1 MNYCEVKNSQKGQ
14 TLKEMSGLSE
24 FSSYSFIRGFEEENG
39 RMPELDEIPNANSEP
54 YLDKQLK
61 IKQIGNTRY
70 TTIKRLQELGL
81 NQSVEELNPKLNREY
96 SDLEIHLNQ
105 IGDSVTIE
113 TLHRPSEYDDIEEYE
128 RDIDFDGTTESNA
141 VVLGNALDRLQKY
154 YGISMI
160 PVTTQQLSEDPQFQ
174 NLPIFQAEAF
184 IFNGNIYINT
194 DKATIDA
201 PIHEQLH
208 LFLGS
213 IRYNHPNLYFQL
225 VSSVENL
232 PDFQDRIK
240 QYPNRTMSDIQEE
253 IFVEELA
260 KFLSKEP
267 SIFDEVDSSI
277 MNFVMYNIKRDIDS
291 IVFGKR
297 SVKTLEDPFQYS
309 LLQLGQQLDS
319 NHFEVGNPGI
329 INDAAIHRIMAN
341 TKEEL
346 IKNNE
351 LIETCS

>member
-1 MNYCEVKNSQKGQ
+1 
-14 TLKEMSGLSE
+14 
-24 FSSYSFIRGFEEENG
+24 
-39 RMPELDEIPNANSEP
+39 
-54 YLDKQLK
+54 
-61 IKQIGNTRY
+61 
-70 TTIKRLQELGL
+70 
-81 NQSVEELNPKLNREY
+81 
-96 SDLEIHLNQ
+96 
-105 IGDSVTIE
+105 
-113 TLHRPSEYDDIEEYE
+113 
-128 RDIDFDGTTESNA
+128 
-141 VVLGNALDRLQKY
+141 
-154 YGISMI
+154 
-160 PVTTQQLSEDPQFQ
+160 
-174 NLPIFQAEAF
+174 
-184 IFNGNIYINT
+184 
-194 DKATIDA
+194 
-201 PIHEQLH
+201 
-208 LFLGS
+208 
-213 IRYNHPNLYFQL
+213 
-225 VSSVENL
+225 
-232 PDFQDRIK
+232 
-240 QYPNRTMSDIQEE
+240 MSDIQEE

-319 NHFEVGNPGI
+319 NHFEVDNPGI

>member
-1 MNYCEVKNSQKGQ
+1 MNYCEIKNSQKGQ

-24 FSSYSFIRGFEEENG
+24 FSAYSFISGFEEDNK
-39 RMPELDEIPNANSEP
+39 RMPELDEIPHANSEP
-54 YLDKQLK
+54 YLDKQLNT
-61 IKQIGNTRY
+61 KQIGNTRY
-70 TTIKRLQELGL
+70 TTIKKFQELGL
-81 NQSVEELNPKLNREY
+81 NQSVEEINPKLNREY

-105 IGDSVTIE
+105 IGDSVIVE
-113 TLHRPSEYDDIEEYE
+113 TLHRPSEYDDVEEYE

-141 VVLGNALDRLQKY
+141 VILGNALDRLQKY

-184 IFNGNIYINT
+184 IYNGNIYINT
-194 DKATIDA
+194 DKATVDA

-225 VSSVENL
+225 VSSTENI
-232 PDFQDRIK
+232 PNFQDKIK
-240 QYPNRTMSDIQEE
+240 LYPNRTMSDIQEE

-260 KFLSKEP
+260 KFLAGES
-267 SIFDEVDSSI
+267 SIFDNVDPGI

-319 NHFEVGNPGI
+319 NHFDVTTPGI

-346 IKNNE
+346 LKNNE
-351 LIETCS
+351 LVENCS

>member
-1 MNYCEVKNSQKGQ
+1 MNYCEIKNSQKGQ

-61 IKQIGNTRY
+61 VKQIGNTRY
-70 TTIKRLQELGL
+70 TTIKKLQELGL
-81 NQSVEELNPKLNREY
+81 NQSIEELNPKLNREY

-113 TLHRPSEYDDIEEYE
+113 TLHRPSEYDDVEEYE

-232 PDFQDRIK
+232 SDFQDRIK

>member
-1 MNYCEVKNSQKGQ
+1 MNYCEIKNSQKGQ

-24 FSSYSFIRGFEEENG
+24 FSSYSFMRGFEEENG

-61 IKQIGNTRY
+61 VKQIKNTKY
-70 TTIKRLQELGL
+70 TTIKKLQKLGL

-105 IGDSVTIE
+105 IGDSIVVE
-113 TLHRPSEYDDIEEYE
+113 TLHRPSEYDDVEEYE

-141 VVLGNALDRLQKY
+141 IVLGNALDRLQKY

-160 PVTTQQLSEDPQFQ
+160 PITTQQLSEDPQFQ

-184 IFNGNIYINT
+184 IFNGNIYVNT
-194 DKATIDA
+194 DKAMIDA

-225 VSSVENL
+225 VSSVENI
-232 PDFQDRIK
+232 PDFQNRIK

-260 KFLSKEP
+260 KFLVKEQ
-267 SIFDEVDSSI
+267 SVFDNVDPSI

-319 NHFEVGNPGI
+319 NHFEIDNPGI
-329 INDAAIHRIMAN
+329 INDAAVHRIMAN

-346 IKNNE
+346 MKNNE

>member
-1 MNYCEVKNSQKGQ
+1 MNYCEVKNSQRGQ

-61 IKQIGNTRY
+61 VKQIGNTRY
-70 TTIKRLQELGL
+70 TTIKKLQELGL
-81 NQSVEELNPKLNREY
+81 NQSIEELNPKLNREY

-113 TLHRPSEYDDIEEYE
+113 TLHRPSEYNDIEEYE

-232 PDFQDRIK
+232 SDFQDRIK

-267 SIFDEVDSSI
+267 SVFDEVDSSI
-277 MNFVMYNIKRDIDS
+277 INFVMYNIKRDIDS

-319 NHFEVGNPGI
+319 NHFEVDNPGI

>member
-1 MNYCEVKNSQKGQ
+1 MNYCEIKNSQRGQ

-39 RMPELDEIPNANSEP
+39 RMPELDEIPNANSES

-81 NQSVEELNPKLNREY
+81 NQSIEELNPKLNREY

-105 IGDSVTIE
+105 IGDSVAIE
-113 TLHRPSEYDDIEEYE
+113 TLHRPSEYDEIEEYE

-160 PVTTQQLSEDPQFQ
+160 PITTQQLSEDPQFQ

-213 IRYNHPNLYFQL
+213 IRFNHPNLYFQL

-260 KFLSKEP
+260 KFLVKEP
-267 SIFDEVDSSI
+267 SVFDEVNPSI
-277 MNFVMYNIKRDIDS
+277 INFVMYNIKRDIDS
-291 IVFGKR
+291 IVFGRR

-319 NHFEVGNPGI
+319 NHFEVDNPGI

>member
-1 MNYCEVKNSQKGQ
+1 MNYCEVKNSQRGQ

-61 IKQIGNTRY
+61 VKQIGNTRY
-70 TTIKRLQELGL
+70 TTIKKLQELGL
-81 NQSVEELNPKLNREY
+81 NQSIEELNPKLNREY

-160 PVTTQQLSEDPQFQ
+160 PITTQQLSEDPQFQ

-319 NHFEVGNPGI
+319 NHFEVDNPGI

-351 LIETCS
+351 LIEDCS

>member
-1 MNYCEVKNSQKGQ
+1 MNYCEIKNSQKGQ

-70 TTIKRLQELGL
+70 TTIKKLQELGL
-81 NQSVEELNPKLNREY
+81 NQPIEELNPKLNREY

-105 IGDSVTIE
+105 IGDSITIE
-113 TLHRPSEYDDIEEYE
+113 TLHRPSEYNDIEEYE

-141 VVLGNALDRLQKY
+141 VVLGNALDRLRKY

-240 QYPNRTMSDIQEE
+240 QYPNRTMSDTQEE

-319 NHFEVGNPGI
+319 NHFEVDNPGT

>member
-1 MNYCEVKNSQKGQ
+1 MNYCEVKNSQRGQ

-39 RMPELDEIPNANSEP
+39 RMPELDEIPHANSEP

-61 IKQIGNTRY
+61 TKQIGNTRY
-70 TTIKRLQELGL
+70 TTIKKLQELGL
-81 NQSVEELNPKLNREY
+81 NQSIEELNPKLNREY

>member
-1 MNYCEVKNSQKGQ
+1 MNYCEVKNSQRGQ

-61 IKQIGNTRY
+61 VKQIGNTRY
-70 TTIKRLQELGL
+70 TTIKKLQELGL
-81 NQSVEELNPKLNREY
+81 NQSVEELNPKLHREY

-105 IGDSVTIE
+105 IGDSVTVE

-160 PVTTQQLSEDPQFQ
+160 PVTTQQLSEDSQFQ

-232 PDFQDRIK
+232 SDFQDRIK

-319 NHFEVGNPGI
+319 NHFEVDNPGI

>member
-1 MNYCEVKNSQKGQ
+1 MNYCEIKNSQRGQ
-14 TLKEMSGLSE
+14 ALKEMSGLSE
-24 FSSYSFIRGFEEENG
+24 FSSCSFIRGFEEENG
-39 RMPELDEIPNANSEP
+39 RMPELDEIPGANSEP

-61 IKQIGNTRY
+61 VKQIGNTKY
-70 TTIKRLQELGL
+70 TTIKKLQELGL
-81 NQSVEELNPKLNREY
+81 NQSVEELNPKLNQEY

-113 TLHRPSEYDDIEEYE
+113 TLHRPSEYDDIDEYE

-141 VVLGNALDRLQKY
+141 VILGNALDRLQKY

-260 KFLSKEP
+260 KFLAKEP
-267 SIFDEVDSSI
+267 SVFDEVDSSI

-291 IVFGKR
+291 IIFGKR

-319 NHFEVGNPGI
+319 SNFEVDNPGI

-351 LIETCS
+351 LTETCS

>member
-1 MNYCEVKNSQKGQ
+1 MNYCEVKNSQRGQ

-61 IKQIGNTRY
+61 VKQIGNTRY
-70 TTIKRLQELGL
+70 TTMKKLQELGL
-81 NQSVEELNPKLNREY
+81 NQTIEELNPKLNREY

-232 PDFQDRIK
+232 SDFQDRIK

-319 NHFEVGNPGI
+319 NHFEVDNPGI

>member
-1 MNYCEVKNSQKGQ
+1 MNYCKVKNSQRGQ

-61 IKQIGNTRY
+61 VKQIGNTRY
-70 TTIKRLQELGL
+70 TTIKKLQELGL
-81 NQSVEELNPKLNREY
+81 NQSIEELNPKLNREY

-113 TLHRPSEYDDIEEYE
+113 TLHRPSEYNDIEEYE

-160 PVTTQQLSEDPQFQ
+160 PITTQQLSEDPQFQ

>member
-1 MNYCEVKNSQKGQ
+1 MNYCEIKNSQRGQ

-39 RMPELDEIPNANSEP
+39 RMPELDEIPGANSEP

-61 IKQIGNTRY
+61 TKQIGNTRY
-70 TTIKRLQELGL
+70 TTIKKLQELGL
-81 NQSVEELNPKLNREY
+81 NQSVEELNPKLNQEY

-105 IGDSVTIE
+105 IGDSVTVE

-141 VVLGNALDRLQKY
+141 VILGNALDRLQKY

-160 PVTTQQLSEDPQFQ
+160 PITTQQLSEDPQFQ

-232 PDFQDRIK
+232 PDFQNRIK

-260 KFLSKEP
+260 KFLAKE
-267 SIFDEVDSSI
+267 SSVFDEVNPSI

-319 NHFEVGNPGI
+319 NNFEVDNPSI

-346 IKNNE
+346 MKNNE

>member
-1 MNYCEVKNSQKGQ
+1 MNYCEIKNSQRGQ

-39 RMPELDEIPNANSEP
+39 RMPELDEIPGTNSEP

-61 IKQIGNTRY
+61 IKEIGNTKY
-70 TTIKRLQELGL
+70 TTIKKLQNLGL
-81 NQSVEELNPKLNREY
+81 NQSIEELNPKLNREY

-105 IGDSVTIE
+105 IGDSIIVE
-113 TLHRPSEYDDIEEYE
+113 TLHRPSEYDDVEEYE
-128 RDIDFDGTTESNA
+128 RDITFDGTTESNA
-141 VVLGNALDRLQKY
+141 VILGNALDRLQKY

-160 PVTTQQLSEDPQFQ
+160 PITTQQLSEDPQFQ

-194 DKATIDA
+194 DKAAIDA

-213 IRYNHPNLYFQL
+213 IRYNHSNLYFQL
-225 VSSVENL
+225 VNSIENI

-240 QYPNRTMSDIQEE
+240 QYPNRAMSDIQEE

-260 KFLSKEP
+260 KFLTKES
-267 SIFDEVDSSI
+267 SIFDEVDPSI

-329 INDAAIHRIMAN
+329 INDATIHRIMAN

>member
-1 MNYCEVKNSQKGQ
+1 MNYCEVKNSQRGQ

-61 IKQIGNTRY
+61 VKQIGNTRY
-70 TTIKRLQELGL
+70 TTIKKLQELGL
-81 NQSVEELNPKLNREY
+81 NQSIEELNPKLNREY

-113 TLHRPSEYDDIEEYE
+113 TLHRPSEYNDIEEYE

-260 KFLSKEP
+260 KFLSKES

-319 NHFEVGNPGI
+319 NHFEVDNPGI

>member
-1 MNYCEVKNSQKGQ
+1 MNYCEIKNSQRGQ
-14 TLKEMSGLSE
+14 ALKEMSGLSE
-24 FSSYSFIRGFEEENG
+24 FSSCSFIRGFEEENG
-39 RMPELDEIPNANSEP
+39 RMPELDEIPGANSEP

-61 IKQIGNTRY
+61 VKQIGNTKY
-70 TTIKRLQELGL
+70 TTIKKLQELGL
-81 NQSVEELNPKLNREY
+81 NQSVEELNPKLNQEY

-113 TLHRPSEYDDIEEYE
+113 TLHRPSEYDDIDEYE

-141 VVLGNALDRLQKY
+141 VILGNALDRLQKY

-232 PDFQDRIK
+232 SDFQDRIK

-267 SIFDEVDSSI
+267 NVFDEVNPSI

-291 IVFGKR
+291 IIFGKR

-319 NHFEVGNPGI
+319 SNFKVDNPGI

-346 IKNNE
+346 MKNNE

>member
-1 MNYCEVKNSQKGQ
+1 MNYCEVKNSQKGR

-61 IKQIGNTRY
+61 VKQIGNTRY
-70 TTIKRLQELGL
+70 TTIKKLQELGL
-81 NQSVEELNPKLNREY
+81 NQSIEELNPKLNREY

-260 KFLSKEP
+260 KFLSKES